1 MTGGAAAR
9 LALLNGGILQGVF
22 GQPLLALLAALLRVF
37 WLIAFLESY
46 VEPRGGRVTASTG

>member
-22 GQPLLALLAALLRVF
+22 GQPLLALLEALLRVF
-37 WLIAFLESY
+37 WLIAFLEPYWSL
-46 VEPRGGRVTASTG
+46 EGEG